1 MCTCGDRSSVAVAL
15 FVTTSNRRFPTSRI
29 LPSSIRCRL
38 YVSGEDTLDDYP
50 LAVFCPYVSNPNDEQ
65 MARMIRVSREESEVP
80 RRRYH
85 PEDPERRARRILR
98 EQQRK
103 QRDRERKEKKERRRA
118 LDRLKRERTKLMKEN
133 EKRRA
138 MGMEE
143 LDVDKMMEEKE
154 AQLGVKE
161 ETAETVAVKEEND
174 VGKEEN
180 GDPNEES
187 MHGNEDNAV
196 TVKEENAAIPDEA
209 NAATPDEANA
219 ATPDEANAATNPAIQ
234 DSLIPS
240 APMSASTD
248 ADCVVMA
255 SSVNK
260 LHIWVL
266 PKMEQIK
273 KQCQSIVFDLAPEVP
288 NLEIQDVAFLDGFDR
303 KGTTAAV
310 AAKGGLVLV
319 VDLLNQKVLHK
330 VRAMESADL

>member
-1 MCTCGDRSSVAVAL
+1 M
-15 FVTTSNRRFPTSRI
+15 
-29 LPSSIRCRL
+29 
-38 YVSGEDTLDDYP
+38 SGEDTLDDYP

-161 ETAETVAVKEEND
+161 ETAETVAVKEEN
-174 VGKEEN
+174 

-209 NAATPDEANA
+209 NV

>member
-1 MCTCGDRSSVAVAL
+1 M
-15 FVTTSNRRFPTSRI
+15 
-29 LPSSIRCRL
+29 
-38 YVSGEDTLDDYP
+38 SGEDTLDDYP

-161 ETAETVAVKEEND
+161 EIAETVAVKEEND

-196 TVKEENAAIPDEA
+196 TVKEE
-209 NAATPDEANA
+209 NA

>member
-1 MCTCGDRSSVAVAL
+1 MCTCGDRSSVAVAP

-29 LPSSIRCRL
+29 LPSSIRYRL

-161 ETAETVAVKEEND
+161 EIAETVAVKEEND
-174 VGKEEN
+174 IGKEEN

-209 NAATPDEANA
+209 NV

>member
-1 MCTCGDRSSVAVAL
+1 
-15 FVTTSNRRFPTSRI
+15 
-29 LPSSIRCRL
+29 
-38 YVSGEDTLDDYP
+38 
-50 LAVFCPYVSNPNDEQ
+50 
-65 MARMIRVSREESEVP
+65 
-80 RRRYH
+80 
-85 PEDPERRARRILR
+85 
-98 EQQRK
+98 
-103 QRDRERKEKKERRRA
+103 
-118 LDRLKRERTKLMKEN
+118 MKEN

-161 ETAETVAVKEEND
+161 EIAETVAVKEEND
-174 VGKEEN
+174 IGKEEN

-196 TVKEENAAIPDEA
+196 TVKEE
-209 NAATPDEANA
+209 NA

>member
-1 MCTCGDRSSVAVAL
+1 M
-15 FVTTSNRRFPTSRI
+15 
-29 LPSSIRCRL
+29 
-38 YVSGEDTLDDYP
+38 SGEDTLDDYP

-143 LDVDKMMEEKE
+143 LDVDKMMEEKQ

-161 ETAETVAVKEEND
+161 EIAETVAVKEEND

-209 NAATPDEANA
+209 NV
-219 ATPDEANAATNPAIQ
+219 ATPDEANAATNP
-234 DSLIPS
+234 
-240 APMSASTD
+240 ASTD

>member
-1 MCTCGDRSSVAVAL
+1 MCTCGDRSSVAVAP

-161 ETAETVAVKEEND
+161 EIAETVAVKEEND
-174 VGKEEN
+174 IGKEEN

-196 TVKEENAAIPDEA
+196 TVKEE
-209 NAATPDEANA
+209 NA

>member
-1 MCTCGDRSSVAVAL
+1 M
-15 FVTTSNRRFPTSRI
+15 
-29 LPSSIRCRL
+29 
-38 YVSGEDTLDDYP
+38 SGEDTLDDYP

-209 NAATPDEANA
+209 NAAT
-219 ATPDEANAATNPAIQ
+219 NPAIQ

-288 NLEIQDVAFLDGFDR
+288 NLEIQDVTFLDGFDR

>member
-1 MCTCGDRSSVAVAL
+1 MCTCGDRSSVAVAP

-161 ETAETVAVKEEND
+161 ETAETVAVKEEN
-174 VGKEEN
+174 

-187 MHGNEDNAV
+187 IHGNEDNAV
-196 TVKEENAAIPDEA
+196 TVKEENAAI
-209 NAATPDEANA
+209 PDEANA

>member
-1 MCTCGDRSSVAVAL
+1 M
-15 FVTTSNRRFPTSRI
+15 
-29 LPSSIRCRL
+29 
-38 YVSGEDTLDDYP
+38 SGEDTLDDYP

-161 ETAETVAVKEEND
+161 ETAETVAVKEETAETVAVKEEND

-209 NAATPDEANA
+209 NVATPDEANA

>member
-1 MCTCGDRSSVAVAL
+1 MRY
-15 FVTTSNRRFPTSRI
+15 
-29 LPSSIRCRL
+29 RL
-38 YVSGEDTLDDYP
+38 YVTGEDTLDDYP

-65 MARMIRVSREESEVP
+65 IARMIRVSREESEVP
-80 RRRYH
+80 RRRDH
-85 PEDPERRARRILR
+85 PEDPERRARRVLR

-103 QRDRERKEKKERRRA
+103 QRERERKEKKERRRVQ
-118 LDRLKRERTKLMKEN
+118 DRLKRERTKLVKEN

-143 LDVDKMMEEKE
+143 LDVDKMMEEK
-154 AQLGVKE
+154 AAKWAVKE
-161 ETAETVAVKEEND
+161 EPVKKEKEVVVKEEASGVDANAVAVKEEANAS
-174 VGKEEN
+174 N
-180 GDPNEES
+180 PNEES
-187 MHGNEDNAV
+187 VTKMDEESVSKSNEDNAS
-196 TVKEENAAIPDEA
+196 KSNEENTSKPSEA
-209 NAATPDEANA
+209 NATTPNEEPATP
-219 ATPDEANAATNPAIQ
+219 IQ
-234 DSLIPS
+234 DSMIPS

-255 SSVNK
+255 SSVSK

-273 KQCQSIVFDLAPEVP
+273 KQCKSIVFDLNSIVP

-319 VDLLNQKVLHK
+319 VDLLNQKVLYK
-330 VRAMESADL
+330 VVAKESVHV

>member
-1 MCTCGDRSSVAVAL
+1 MCTCGDRSSVAVAP

-161 ETAETVAVKEEND
+161 ETAETVAVKEEN
-174 VGKEEN
+174 

-196 TVKEENAAIPDEA
+196 TVKEENAAI
-209 NAATPDEANA
+209 PDEANA

>member
-1 MCTCGDRSSVAVAL
+1 M
-15 FVTTSNRRFPTSRI
+15 
-29 LPSSIRCRL
+29 
-38 YVSGEDTLDDYP
+38 SGEDTLDDYP

-85 PEDPERRARRILR
+85 PVDPERRARRILR

-161 ETAETVAVKEEND
+161 EIAETVAVKEEND
-174 VGKEEN
+174 IGKEEN

-196 TVKEENAAIPDEA
+196 TVKEENAAI
-209 NAATPDEANA
+209 
-219 ATPDEANAATNPAIQ
+219 PDEANAATNPAIQ

>member
-1 MCTCGDRSSVAVAL
+1 M
-15 FVTTSNRRFPTSRI
+15 
-29 LPSSIRCRL
+29 
-38 YVSGEDTLDDYP
+38 SGEDTLDDYP

-174 VGKEEN
+174 IGKEEN

-196 TVKEENAAIPDEA
+196 TVKEE
-209 NAATPDEANA
+209 NA